1 MNRKKI
7 IFCLMAL
14 VTAIAVL
21 TGCGGGS
28 TTSQKTVE
36 IIAKGFQHDFWKA
49 VKKGAD
55 QAGKDLG
62 VKINFVGPEGEG
74 AIAAQVEMINNAINK
89 KPAAICIAALDTTAA
104 LDAVNKAK
112 ANNIPVIGFDSGVP
126 GAPEG
131 TIFANASTDN
141 YKAGELAAQKMF
153 EAIQGKLTTGNPR
166 IGVVSQE
173 ANSQSIS
180 MRTQGF
186 LDKMEDLI
194 TSTGRSVAIIGHTKF
209 ANGKTNGDVTIDIAI
224 PPEINDTQGQTSAQT
239 LLNKNDLI
247 AIYGSNEFAAKA
259 IINADAAIS
268 GGRIG
273 NDKVVA
279 VGFDS
284 GALQIDA
291 IRNRKFL
298 GSVTQDPISI
308 GYRAVELAVKAING
322 ETDVEDVD
330 TGSQWYTADNIDSDT
345 IKPLLYQ

>member
-1 MNRKKI
+1 M
-7 IFCLMAL
+7 
-14 VTAIAVL
+14 
-21 TGCGGGS
+21 
-28 TTSQKTVE
+28 TSQKSVE

-89 KPAAICIAALDTTAA
+89 KPDAICIAALDTTAA

-112 ANNIPVIGFDSGVP
+112 SNNIPVIGFDSGVP

-153 EAIQGKLTTGNPR
+153 EAIQEKLATGNPR

-186 LDKMEDLI
+186 LDKMESLI
-194 TSTGRSVAIIGHTKF
+194 QSTGRSVSIIGHTKF
-209 ANGKTNGDVTIDIAI
+209 ANGVASGDVTIDIAI

-284 GALQIDA
+284 GALQQDA

-298 GSVTQDPISI
+298 GSVTQDPVSI

>member
-1 MNRKKI
+1 MKRKRI
-7 IFCLMAL
+7 LLSLA
-14 VTAIAVL
+14 AVL
-21 TGCGGGS
+21 IIVSIFSGCQMGGS
-28 TTSQKTVE
+28 SQKTVE
-36 IIAKGFQHDFWKA
+36 LIAKGFQHDFWKA
-49 VKKGAD
+49 VKKGAEN
-55 QAGKDLG
+55 AGKELN

-89 KPAAICIAALDTTAA
+89 KPDAICIAALDTTAS
-104 LDAVNKAK
+104 LDAINKAK

-141 YKAGELAAQKMF
+141 YKAGELAAEKMYD
-153 EAIQGKLTTGNPR
+153 AIKEKLASGKPR

-194 TSTGRSVAIIGHTKF
+194 KSTNRSVAIIGHTKF
-209 ANGKTNGDVTIDIAI
+209 ANGTTNGDVIIDIAI

-239 LLNKNDLI
+239 LLNKDDLI

-308 GYRAVELAVKAING
+308 GYRAVELVVKAING
-322 ETDVEDVD
+322 ETNVSDVD
-330 TGSQWYTADNIDSDT
+330 TGSQWYTADNIDSDA

>member
-1 MNRKKI
+1 MNRRKI
-7 IFCLMAL
+7 VCCLLSIM
-14 VTAIAVL
+14 IAAAML
-21 TGCGGGS
+21 TGCGGGGS
-28 TTSQKTVE
+28 MTSQKSVE

-89 KPAAICIAALDTTAA
+89 KPDAICVAALDTTAA

-112 ANNIPVIGFDSGVP
+112 SNNIPVIGFDSGVP

-153 EAIQGKLTTGNPR
+153 EAIQEKLATGNPR

-186 LDKMEDLI
+186 LDKMESLI
-194 TSTGRSVAIIGHTKF
+194 QSTGRSVSIIGHTKF
-209 ANGKTNGDVTIDIAI
+209 ANGVASGDVTIDIAI

-284 GALQIDA
+284 GALQQDA

-298 GSVTQDPISI
+298 GSVTQDPVSI

-322 ETDVEDVD
+322 ETDV
-330 TGSQWYTADNIDSDT
+330 
-345 IKPLLYQ
+345 